1 MSIQFDIEKFGRQ
14 PETIAQLVRSD
25 DVFSLM
31 RRRVDLPPACAALVR
46 ARGGQAHHV
55 PGGGS
60 VEADGASEILFV
72 RTTPVDLHYDV
83 PSLRSEDGYDFS
95 ETVEL
100 TICVVPERSELELL
114 RKVLL
119 GSGSRVDIGRIR
131 KFCEEPVRSALTEFA
146 RTRSAA
152 DLSAATTWD
161 KFDAVLDERFKP
173 VGFASG
179 LALGPDPRVT
189 FASPAFTE
197 SRRMESTAALRRQRL
212 EADAQLR
219 SASVEAKRA
228 HLSQLQDVLSKARA
242 LAERNDGVGVASL
255 LQTFSASE
263 RGELYLALAASNES
277 TVRTEA
283 ILVVAGDELLWLDPS
298 KLVEPVRRLPL
309 DSPVGGLRSVRVAQA
324 GDRRTILV
332 GASRGIHVV
341 DIGEGPRD
349 TYACE
354 ESTAVRGGFNA
365 ASIIGERLFAT
376 HSEIGLVS
384 WRIGAPED
392 QELCLADLTEGA
404 STVRDVQSEDS
415 GRLWFSVDDRLI
427 GWRPDSDEPPCTIHA
442 PDVIATSTICDGFVI
457 AGLGDG
463 RVVRWPLMDLTAM
476 ETIRGPSRNKVRS
489 ICWMSGGGV
498 PRLLIADGRSHLDM
512 QVLGDAHYGVYRCAQ
527 AVRWGFGADDCIV
540 GVNAN
545 RDQVFVWR
553 LHAPDE
559 PAETVSI
566 GRLCGHS
573 IQDVALLAAAAPDA
587 DDQSSSPPSA

>member
-31 RRRVDLPPACAALVR
+31 RRRVALPPACAALVR

-55 PGGGS
+55 PGGGT

-95 ETVEL
+95 ATVEL

-212 EADAQLR
+212 EADAL
-219 SASVEAKRA
+219 
-228 HLSQLQDVLSKARA
+228 
-242 LAERNDGVGVASL
+242 
-255 LQTFSASE
+255 
-263 RGELYLALAASNES
+263 
-277 TVRTEA
+277 
-283 ILVVAGDELLWLDPS
+283 
-298 KLVEPVRRLPL
+298 
-309 DSPVGGLRSVRVAQA
+309 
-324 GDRRTILV
+324 
-332 GASRGIHVV
+332 
-341 DIGEGPRD
+341 
-349 TYACE
+349 
-354 ESTAVRGGFNA
+354 
-365 ASIIGERLFAT
+365 
-376 HSEIGLVS
+376 
-384 WRIGAPED
+384 
-392 QELCLADLTEGA
+392 
-404 STVRDVQSEDS
+404 
-415 GRLWFSVDDRLI
+415 
-427 GWRPDSDEPPCTIHA
+427 
-442 PDVIATSTICDGFVI
+442 PDVILVAFGHMRPPPEEQYRLAREFQLQLGEHYFHYVHSLDATLRIYQ
-457 AGLGDG
+457 
-463 RVVRWPLMDLTAM
+463 R
-476 ETIRGPSRNKVRS
+476 IRRKT
-489 ICWMSGGGV
+489 
-498 PRLLIADGRSHLDM
+498 
-512 QVLGDAHYGVYRCAQ
+512 
-527 AVRWGFGADDCIV
+527 V
-540 GVNAN
+540 G
-545 RDQVFVWR
+545 
-553 LHAPDE
+553 
-559 PAETVSI
+559 
-566 GRLCGHS
+566 
-573 IQDVALLAAAAPDA
+573 
-587 DDQSSSPPSA
+587 